1 MSIKYLNQAIT
12 TDLVASAKMVLVAL
26 SNFADERG
34 VCFPSLR
41 TLAKTSGVKK
51 TNLCYILKTFMK
63 CGILKRTRRKRAN
76 GSDTSTLYTIE
87 SYNIDAVL
95 YKRVY
100 RAIRN
105 YAAINNDDTLM
116 TKTNTKFEQ
125 KKELKPEKFEPFEKL
140 DPFIKKA
147 LASQEAWEVFVIEFY
162 DWLRPENKK
171 PNQRKIWWGE
181 TVRKNILK
189 LEERTLKNV
198 KNYYDHLE
206 QVKFRNEM
214 DSQEV
219 G

>member
-1 MSIKYLNQAIT
+1 MSIQYLNKALT

-51 TNLCYILKTFMK
+51 TNLCYILKTFVK
-63 CGILKRTRRKRAN
+63 CGILNRTRRKREN

-95 YKRVY
+95 YKKVY

-116 TKTNTKFEQ
+116 THTKNKFEQ
-125 KKELKPEKFEPFEKL
+125 KKELKPEKYEPFENL
-140 DPFIKKA
+140 DPFIKEA
-147 LASQEAWEVFVIEFY
+147 LASQEAWEVFVLEFY
-162 DWLRPENKK
+162 DWLRPKNKK
-171 PNQRKIWWGE
+171 ANQIKIWWGE

-189 LEERTLKNV
+189 LEARTLKNV
-198 KNYYDHLE
+198 SDYKEHLD
-206 QVKFRNEM
+206 QQAFRE
-214 DSQEV
+214 EV
-219 G
+219 DN

>member
-1 MSIKYLNQAIT
+1 MSIQYLNKALT

-63 CGILKRTRRKRAN
+63 CGILNRTRRKREN

-125 KKELKPEKFEPFEKL
+125 KKETKPEKFEPFEAL

-147 LASQEAWEVFVIEFY
+147 LASQEAWEVFVLEFY
-162 DWLRPENKK
+162 DHLRPKNKK
-171 PNQRKIWWGE
+171 SIQIKLWWGE

-206 QVKFRNEM
+206 QVKFRNEI